1 MLDGKQS
8 GMDDGGNSGGCWLMG
23 GEGRVGFGCYWIDR
37 ERAKRV
43 CVSVCPLGKIWLVGF
58 GLLGWGHTL

>member
-1 MLDGKQS
+1 MLV
-8 GMDDGGNSGGCWLMG
+8 DGGRGMVLVVIGLIAVL
-23 GEGRVGFGCYWIDR
+23 EGKGRGRRRVC
-37 ERAKRV
+37 E